1 MDREEIK
8 IIEWQKGKVVQDN
21 KMTEQQS
28 DEVLRLYPITLLFF
42 ILFTVYISRLQRV
55 NPPFSPSIPGYSFP
69 YHWDE

>member
-42 ILFTVYISRLQRV
+42 ILLQ
-55 NPPFSPSIPGYSFP
+55 FI
-69 YHWDE
+69 